1 MSGARIKGV
10 MGFGDARIIHRK
22 FILNRAA
29 RSELF
34 HNCVL
39 TPSRVRRLSH
49 VRWSFRTGPATEE
62 KVNGEERIGVA
73 MRNVCKYVLSFV
85 AGCAALAGSAGA
97 QFKNGSQPTELNI
110 PRVSQRGSVT
120 QRIGLTDITITYHR
134 PAVGAREIWG
144 KTVPYG
150 KVWRAGANEN
160 TTITFSDDV
169 SVEGKPLTAGTYGL
183 HMIPDKDQWTIIF
196 SKNSTSWGS
205 FSYDEKE
212 DALRVT
218 VKPAVSQAF
227 DTLTYTFDDVKPDSA
242 LATLRW
248 EKIAVPFRVSVDVK
262 AVTLKS
268 IRNQLRSVG
277 GFNWTGYDEAAN
289 WCLDNNYNLEEALK
303 WEDTSI
309 QNEDR
314 FENLE
319 TKSRILDAMGKKDE
333 AAKVLAAALAKANAT
348 QLYVYARGLQRAGD
362 AKRAFE
368 IYPQVAKRDPN
379 HWLSHLAQARLASHT
394 GDYAAAS
401 KEMKL
406 AIAGAPDANK
416 PFLEPMLAKL
426 ETKSD
431 INN

>member
-1 MSGARIKGV
+1 MCTVCRCGMTVLLG
-10 MGFGDARIIHRK
+10 MGI
-22 FILNRAA
+22 
-29 RSELF
+29 
-34 HNCVL
+34 
-39 TPSRVRRLSH
+39 
-49 VRWSFRTGPATEE
+49 
-62 KVNGEERIGVA
+62 
-73 MRNVCKYVLSFV
+73 
-85 AGCAALAGSAGA
+85 LAGSAAA
-97 QFKNGSQPTELNI
+97 QFKNGSQATELTL
-110 PRVSQRGSVT
+110 PQVSQHGEVVQT
-120 QRIGLTDITITYHR
+120 IGLATITIQYHR
-134 PAVGAREIWG
+134 PLVGGREIMG

-160 TTITFSDDV
+160 TTIAFSDDV
-169 SVEGKPLTAGTYGL
+169 TIEGKPLPAGTYGL
-183 HMIPDKDQWTIIF
+183 HMIPDKEQWTVIF

-218 VKPAVSQAF
+218 VKPAADQNF

-242 LATLRW
+242 VATLRW

-277 GFNWTGYDEAAN
+277 GFTWAGYDEAAN
-289 WCLDNNYNLEEALK
+289 WCLDNHYNLEEALK

-333 AAKVLAAALAKANAT
+333 AAKTLSAALAKASAT

-379 HWLSHLAQARLASHT
+379 HWLSHLAQARLASHS
-394 GDYAAAS
+394 GDYSAAS

-406 AIAGAPDANK
+406 AIAGAPEANK

-426 ETKSD
+426 DTKSD
-431 INN
+431 TNTESARLCRGTINRAPLGLLSLGALVTIQ